1 MKLSQTRIATA
12 LAILVVMTSGC
23 GLVNRVRAK
32 NQLNE
37 AARAYHDGHFDEA
50 EGYSRR
56 ALELDPN
63 SKTAPLFIAR
73 SIHAQYRPGVQAPEN
88 IVKANE
94 AIQAY
99 QRILERDPKSD
110 EAYKAIAYLYGA
122 TKEDEKLRSWI
133 SSRATDGTVPSEKRA
148 EAYVVL
154 ASKDWDC
161 SFKITELPSNHTTT
175 LEAGNRATITYK
187 KPAQQKDFDTAQAC
201 VKRGLEEVE
210 NAIKLD
216 PNNESAWSYKTNL
229 LIEASRLAEMD
240 GDTTKKAQLDKQ
252 REEAQKRTTEL
263 SQINQKKKEDEE
275 NAKKAASTPKS

>member
-1 MKLSQTRIATA
+1 QTRVAIT
-12 LAILVVMTSGC
+12 LAILVVSTSGC
-23 GLVNRVRAK
+23 SLVNRIRAK

-37 AARAYHDGHFDEA
+37 AARAYHEGHFDEA

-88 IVKANE
+88 IAKANE

-133 SSRATDGTVPSEKRA
+133 SSRATDG
-148 EAYVVL
+148 
-154 ASKDWDC
+154 
-161 SFKITELPSNHTTT
+161 
-175 LEAGNRATITYK
+175 
-187 KPAQQKDFDTAQAC
+187 
-201 VKRGLEEVE
+201 
-210 NAIKLD
+210 
-216 PNNESAWSYKTNL
+216 
-229 LIEASRLAEMD
+229 
-240 GDTTKKAQLDKQ
+240 
-252 REEAQKRTTEL
+252 
-263 SQINQKKKEDEE
+263 
-275 NAKKAASTPKS
+275 

>member
-1 MKLSQTRIATA
+1 MKLSQTRIAIL

-23 GLVNRVRAK
+23 SLVNRVRAK
-32 NQLNE
+32 NELNE
-37 AARAYHDGHFDEA
+37 AAREYHEGHFVEA
-50 EGYSRR
+50 EQHSRR

-73 SIHAQYRPGVQAPEN
+73 TIHAQYRPGVQAPEN
-88 IVKANE
+88 LAKAGE

-122 TKEDEKLRSWI
+122 TKEDEKLKSWI
-133 SSRATDGTVPSEKRA
+133 SARANDASVAPEKRS

-154 ASKDWDC
+154 ASKNWDC
-161 SFKITELPSNHTTT
+161 SFKITELPTNKTTT
-175 LEAGNRATITYK
+175 ISTANKATVTFK
-187 KPAQQKDFDTAQAC
+187 KPANQKDFDTAQAC
-201 VKRGLEEVE
+201 VKRGLEDVE

-216 PNNESAWSYKTNL
+216 PNSEAAWSYKTNL

-240 GDTTKKAQLDKQ
+240 GRMDQKAQLDKQ
-252 REEAQKRTTEL
+252 REEAQKRTSEL
-263 SQINQKKKEDEE
+263 SQINQKKKEEE
-275 NAKKAASTPKS
+275 EAKKAASPAK